1 VMPEFEST
9 LQGHAPAS
17 HTTAVYDPRDG
28 RIVYTHEFIGDESG
42 LCGPGGRSERERIA
56 LEAVQNYF
64 KDADRLRVLDL
75 PEGFRFDHD
84 KLYVVDLKTGA
95 LTIRA
100 DLSARVQQAQRS
112 NHSTDG

>member
-1 VMPEFEST
+1 MHEFEST
-9 LQGHAPAS
+9 LPGHAPAS

-28 RIVYTHEFIGDESG
+28 RIVYTHECIGDEIG

-56 LEAVQNYF
+56 LEAVQRHF

-75 PEGFRFDHD
+75 PEGFRFEHD
-84 KLYVVDLKTGA
+84 KLYAVDPKGGT
-95 LTIRA
+95 LTVRA